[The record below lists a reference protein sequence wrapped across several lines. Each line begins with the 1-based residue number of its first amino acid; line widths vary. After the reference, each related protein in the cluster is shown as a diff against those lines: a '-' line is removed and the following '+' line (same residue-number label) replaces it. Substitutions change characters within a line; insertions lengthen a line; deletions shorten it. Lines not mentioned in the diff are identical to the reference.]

1 MATAGTNI
9 TAIAKPAIGT
19 TAGPQWATD
28 LNSTIDALDGHDHS
42 TGKGIRITP
51 AAININAAL
60 EYNSNDA
67 TELKTISFDSAA
79 TASTTSYSVY
89 QASGNLYWR
98 NGSGVAVQ
106 VTTGSSVNAGAGA
119 ISGMTGTDAGASY
132 TDGSKTFNFF
142 TDSGNSDYGKVA
154 HADLLL
160 FKFSDDDTT
169 DTDYVTLKCD
179 TNASGAAGTIYLPG
193 EDGTLLSTSTSY
205 AGGNIAVTAT
215 AGQIDLSSSSTLD
228 LVTSAANS
236 NITLTPHGTGT
247 VVVSKAS
254 FTTITDLGTVTTANI
269 DGGTIDG
276 VTIGTN
282 SACTDL
288 RVDNIKVDANTIS
301 STDTNGALNYDTNG
315 TGDHVFKVGT
325 TTALTVSYAG
335 GNTTITGA

>member
-28 LNSTIDALDGHDHS
+28 INSTIDALDGHDHS

-132 TDGSKTFNFF
+132 TDGSKTFNF
-142 TDSGNSDYGKVA
+142 YGQRK
-154 HADLLL
+154 LRLRQ
-160 FKFSDDDTT
+160 S
-169 DTDYVTLKCD
+169 C
-179 TNASGAAGTIYLPG
+179 
-193 EDGTLLSTSTSY
+193 
-205 AGGNIAVTAT
+205 
-215 AGQIDLSSSSTLD
+215 
-228 LVTSAANS
+228 
-236 NITLTPHGTGT
+236 
-247 VVVSKAS
+247 
-254 FTTITDLGTVTTANI
+254 
-269 DGGTIDG
+269 
-276 VTIGTN
+276 
-282 SACTDL
+282 AC
-288 RVDNIKVDANTIS
+288 R
-301 STDTNGALNYDTNG
+301 
-315 TGDHVFKVGT
+315 F
-325 TTALTVSYAG
+325 TAL
-335 GNTTITGA
+335 

>member
-1 MATAGTNI
+1 MVSTCFSI
-9 TAIAKPAIGT
+9 
-19 TAGPQWATD
+19 
-28 LNSTIDALDGHDHS
+28 LLYCFNSPLLHRTRVHC
-42 TGKGIRITP
+42 R
-51 AAININAAL
+51 
-60 EYNSNDA
+60 
-67 TELKTISFDSAA
+67 
-79 TASTTSYSVY
+79 
-89 QASGNLYWR
+89 
-98 NGSGVAVQ
+98 
-106 VTTGSSVNAGAGA
+106 TGSLE
-119 ISGMTGTDAGASY
+119 I
-132 TDGSKTFNFF
+132 
-142 TDSGNSDYGKVA
+142 
-154 HADLLL
+154 
-160 FKFSDDDTT
+160 
-169 DTDYVTLKCD
+169 
-179 TNASGAAGTIYLPG
+179 
-193 EDGTLLSTSTSY
+193 
-205 AGGNIAVTAT
+205 
-215 AGQIDLSSSSTLD
+215 SSSSTLD